1 MSPFIYNTTYWLII
15 KWCVRNPKKILIN
28 WWMNERFRINDWS
41 CGWLLEQNVATDWFG
56 KMASTWAE
64 SETSHIL
71 HPKEGERQ
79 HRSVKFVPW
88 LEYNKT
94 YLKIKIIKPIIF
106 GMELRKDLI
115 PNANLCTAFK
125 VVIKGVCLI

>member
-1 MSPFIYNTTYWLII
+1 
-15 KWCVRNPKKILIN
+15 
-28 WWMNERFRINDWS
+28 MNEWEVQNRLLAM
-41 CGWLLEQNVATDWFG
+41 WLGKRAKCATDWLG
-56 KMASTWAE
+56 KMASTWA
-64 SETSHIL
+64 ETSHIL

>member
-1 MSPFIYNTTYWLII
+1 
-15 KWCVRNPKKILIN
+15 
-28 WWMNERFRINDWS
+28 MNERFRINDWS

-79 HRSVKFVPW
+79 HRRIKCVPW

-94 YLKIKIIKPIIF
+94 YLKIDNETNNFWNGAEEGSYLK
-106 GMELRKDLI
+106 
-115 PNANLCTAFK
+115 
-125 VVIKGVCLI
+125 